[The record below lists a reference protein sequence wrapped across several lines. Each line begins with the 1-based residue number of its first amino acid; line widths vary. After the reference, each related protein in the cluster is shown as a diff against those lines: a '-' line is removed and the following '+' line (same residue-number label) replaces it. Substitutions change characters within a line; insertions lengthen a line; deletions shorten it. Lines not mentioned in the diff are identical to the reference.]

1 MERVPSPVAVVSP
14 FRGILALIQSPVC
27 DIPDVVNVSSDLS
40 PPPPR
45 LHPFFLPR
53 QPAPVLV
60 QTETHEMRFYA
71 LARQPVVPAT
81 SSPPLPSRRAAGRLR
96 LRVSTPVLPPQAV
109 RTASPPR
116 RNHHRPFMSPIQ
128 YPDIA
133 GLAISTPPRVGS
145 SQLEPRLLFP
155 NSPLPSPVHVAD
167 KSPDLR
173 IVAHMSSPQP
183 LLHGR
188 RTFDAAV
195 QTDPHTDV
203 PVQTSPEP
211 LTLQDLRRE
220 LQDLRN
226 ELRTFV
232 MAFGF

>member
-1 MERVPSPVAVVSP
+1 
-14 FRGILALIQSPVC
+14 
-27 DIPDVVNVSSDLS
+27 
-40 PPPPR
+40 
-45 LHPFFLPR
+45 
-53 QPAPVLV
+53 
-60 QTETHEMRFYA
+60 
-71 LARQPVVPAT
+71 
-81 SSPPLPSRRAAGRLR
+81 
-96 LRVSTPVLPPQAV
+96 
-109 RTASPPR
+109 
-116 RNHHRPFMSPIQ
+116 MSPIQ

-167 KSPDLR
+167 NSPDLR

-183 LLHGR
+183 ILHGR
-188 RTFDAAV
+188 QTFDAAV
-195 QTDPHTDV
+195 QTDPHTDF